1 MNLPPDKKISSL
13 KIANI
18 ALAIILIVSLI
29 FSVCV
34 GLNNRIG
41 VKETDDILFL
51 LRQNLSTVS
60 GGVDSWYPML
70 EAIKSHEVSPEK
82 LIYENVFFEKKIK
95 FQYPLSSLLVFE
107 LAHALGISSESAIYA
122 LNMLCLAASLLI
134 PLLLYKIY
142 TVQFESSIENQVI
155 SKTNRSVIFLMC
167 ILTTLFSYPLQFSV
181 YIGQVQA
188 IITFMVALII
198 LCFHLNQL
206 RLVGFLVGICGAIKP
221 HLGILLIWAALRRQW
236 NIVVP
241 ALITLTLLYGLSSYI
256 YGFENVIEY
265 QKVLVFLTEHGEGYS
280 RNQSI
285 NGLVNRALMNGNNLE
300 WMGNYF
306 PSFHPYVYKS
316 TLLSSFLLLSIAI
329 FWRYKSKPSVTD
341 LGIVLVCI
349 TMASPIAWEHH
360 YAILL
365 PVLISMLAC
374 LSKDTGFR
382 KLQSLAIL
390 IFSWVIINL
399 NLAVLTDPLWNT
411 PFNFLQSFIFFGSLL
426 ALTLLLSIS
435 SKK

>member
-1 MNLPPDKKISSL
+1 MKLSYLKNNTSL

-18 ALAIILIVSLI
+18 TLAIILIISITFSLYAG
-29 FSVCV
+29 FS
-34 GLNNRIG
+34 NRVG

-51 LRQNLSTVS
+51 LRQNLSTIS
-60 GGVDSWYPML
+60 SGVDSWYPML
-70 EAIKSHEVSPEK
+70 EAFKSHEASPEK

-107 LAHALGISSESAIYA
+107 LANALKINLASVTYG
-122 LNMLCLAASLLI
+122 LNMLCLASCLLI

-142 TVQFESSIENQVI
+142 TVQFESRRENQVI
-155 SKTNRSVIFLMC
+155 SKTNRLFIFLMC
-167 ILTTLFSYPLQFSV
+167 ILVTLFSYPLQFSV

-188 IITFMVALII
+188 IITCMVALIM
-198 LCFHLNQL
+198 LCFHLNKL
-206 RLVGFLVGICGAIKP
+206 KFVGVLIGICAAIKP

-236 NIVVP
+236 NVVIS
-241 ALITLTLLYGLSSYI
+241 AFITLCILYGFSIYI

-265 QKVLVFLTEHGEGYS
+265 QKVLVFLTEHGESYS

-300 WMGNYF
+300 WLGNFF
-306 PSFHPYVYKS
+306 PSFNPYVYKS
-316 TLLSSFLLLSIAI
+316 TLLSSLFFLSIAV
-329 FWRYKSKPSVTD
+329 FWRYKSKPSIDD

-365 PVLISMLAC
+365 PILISLLVS
-374 LSKDTGFR
+374 LSNEKSMR
-382 KLQSLAIL
+382 KFQIFVIL
-390 IFSWVIINL
+390 ILSWLMINL
-399 NLAVLTDPLWNT
+399 NLAVVTDRLWNT
-411 PFNFLQSFIFFGSLL
+411 PLNFLQSFIFFGSLL
-426 ALTLLLSIS
+426 TLTLLLNIR